1 MSEHATRPGRLGRTL
16 DALRRFIANV
26 LFLGILVAV
35 VALAVA
41 SYRARPRVPDRAAL
55 VLDPKGVL
63 VEQLSGTPRSRVSA
77 RLTGLPEE
85 PPQTLLRDVLDAL
98 RLAKDDDRIAALYL
112 DVDRLSGG
120 MSKLHAV
127 REALL
132 DFQASGKTVVSYS
145 QILTQRAYY
154 LAAHAD
160 ELFLHPEGVL
170 FLQGFGGYRPYYKE
184 GLDRYGIDVH
194 VFRVGEYKSAVEP
207 YLRNDM
213 SPEAR
218 EAAVE
223 VYGDLWRAWLSDVAA
238 ARDLQPEAVHQ
249 WIETSLEKVREAGG
263 DIPQA
268 ALDAGLVDTLGPP
281 DEVRERMIELVGE
294 DEDEKTFKQVSW
306 RAYLAARAD
315 DRGPKGDGV
324 GVAVV
329 VAVGDV
335 LEGRQ
340 PPGRIGGDSTARLIR
355 RARQNER
362 AKAIVLRIDSPGGS
376 VFASELIRRECEL
389 VREEGTPLV
398 VSMSSVAA
406 SAAYFISSAADEI
419 WAHPTTI
426 TGSIGIYALFPS
438 LHEAFA
444 KYLGVHFDG
453 AGTTTYTGALN
464 PGRPLDPRMAEIFQL
479 AIDQGYERFV
489 TRVAEARGQTW
500 DEVDRIARG
509 RVWSGQDALELGLV
523 DELGGLQQ
531 AIESAAKRA
540 ELEEGHAV
548 FYVEPERS
556 LRDRLLEQLLAAVGA
571 VEEEAPDPT
580 PVPPGIQTLRSVERE
595 LERLALWND
604 PRGLYGHCLCG
615 EEW

>member
-1 MSEHATRPGRLGRTL
+1 MSEQPTRPGRLGRIL

-26 LFLGILVAV
+26 LFLGILVAL

-41 SYRARPRVPDRAAL
+41 SYRSRPRVPDGAAL
-55 VLDPKGVL
+55 VLNPKGVL
-63 VEQLSGTPRSRVSA
+63 VEQLSGTPRSRASA
-77 RLTGLPEE
+77 RLTGMPEG

-98 RLAKDDDRIAALYL
+98 RLAKDDERIGALYL

-120 MSKLHAV
+120 MSKLRAV

-132 DFQASGKTVVSYS
+132 DFQTSGKTAVSYS
-145 QILTQRAYY
+145 QILTQRPYY

-160 ELFLHPEGVL
+160 ETLLHPEGVL

-213 SPEAR
+213 STEAR
-218 EAAVE
+218 EAALAIH
-223 VYGDLWRAWLSDVAA
+223 GDLWRTWLSDVAA
-238 ARDLQPEAVHQ
+238 ARDLQPEEIHQ
-249 WIETSLEKVREAGG
+249 WIEASLENLRETGG

-268 ALDAGLVDTLGPP
+268 ALDAGLVDALGPP
-281 DEVRERMIELVGE
+281 DAARKRMIELVGE
-294 DEDEKTFKQVSW
+294 DEDKKTFKQVSW
-306 RAYLAARAD
+306 RTYLAARAD
-315 DRGPKGDGV
+315 DRGPKSDGE

-329 VAVGDV
+329 LAVGDV
-335 LEGRQ
+335 LDGRQ

-362 AKAIVLRIDSPGGS
+362 AKAVVLRIDSPGGS

-389 VREEGTPLV
+389 VREEGKPLV

-419 WAHPTTI
+419 WAHPSTI

-438 LHEAFA
+438 LHEALA

-453 AGTTTYTGALN
+453 LGTTSYTGALN

-479 AIDQGYERFV
+479 AIDDGYEGFV

-509 RVWSGQDALELGLV
+509 RVWSGEDALELGLV
-523 DELGGLQQ
+523 DQLGDLQQ

-540 ELEEGHAV
+540 ELEEGHSV

-556 LRDRLLEQLLAAVGA
+556 LRDRLLEHLLAAAGA
-571 VEEEAPDPT
+571 AGEAPDPT
-580 PVPPGIQTLRSVERE
+580 PVPPAIQTLRSVERE
-595 LERLALWND
+595 MERLALWND
-604 PRGLYGHCLCG
+604 PRGLYAHCLCG